1 MWRDCGTFYKKNIKS
16 EVDKSDID
24 NLAKL
29 DADELKPVPT
39 DLNDKLKNDVVKKD
53 AYDTK
58 IKNI

>member
-1 MWRDCGTFYKKNIKS
+1 MWRDSGTFYKKNIKS

-39 DLNDKLKNDVVKKD
+39 DLNDKLKKWCCYKRC
-53 AYDTK
+53 
-58 IKNI
+58 IWC